1 MAEARE
7 RSGWARTS
15 ALLAL
20 VANAHRDAKKTRPFK
35 PSDFDPY
42 ARRGESA
49 ANDIPALRA
58 LFTGRHQGSG
68 TGDQTE
74 GKEADG

>member
-7 RSGWARTS
+7 RSGWARMS

-20 VANAHRDAKKTRPFK
+20 IANAHRDAKKTRPFK

-42 ARRGESA
+42 ARRGESK

-58 LFTGRHQGSG
+58 LFTRRQQGTG
-68 TGDQTE
+68 NGDQTE